1 MQVLPMLLRELIA
14 PLRCKVVGD
23 PDIEVASISLDS
35 REVVSGT
42 LFAAMPGVHVDGRSF
57 IGEAVRRGA
66 CAVLAERA
74 GEAVPVTQVI
84 VEDIRAA
91 LAEVSARFYGYP
103 SRRLKLVGVTGTNG
117 KTTTT
122 YLIESILKE
131 AGFAPGV
138 IGTINYRYGGGT
150 YPAPHTT
157 PQALQLQKILKEM
170 ADSGATHC
178 VMEVSSHSL
187 EQKRVLG
194 CVFSV
199 AVFTNLTHEHLDYH
213 RTMDGYFGSKKTL
226 FKMAAEAGGVCAV
239 NIDDEWGAL
248 IKKEFPGSLTYS
260 LKHGADIC
268 PLGYSLLPGNTEAE
282 VSTPAGTVTVGSHLV
297 GEYNLRNILAAISA
311 GCALGIDPKAQ
322 AAGIAALERVP
333 GRLEKIEAS
342 GPRRFNAYVD
352 YAHTPDALERTLDAL
367 RKVTKGR
374 LITVFGCGGNRDR
387 LKRPEMG
394 EVSARL
400 SDITIVTSDN
410 PRDEDP
416 LEIIREVVSGIK
428 GVDRCAPGAPS
439 AGKCYMA
446 IPERL
451 EAIKRAVETARD
463 GDTLLLAGKG
473 HEDYQIVKGQRLH
486 FSDFE
491 ALDSAIKGLCNDR
504 ALN

>member
-1 MQVLPMLLRELIA
+1 MLLRNLIA
-14 PLRCKVVGD
+14 PLRCKVEGN

-35 REVVSGT
+35 REVEKGT
-42 LFAAMPGVHVDGRSF
+42 LFAAMPGVHLDGRAF
-57 IGEAVRRGA
+57 IEDAVKRGA
-66 CAVLAERA
+66 CAVLAQEA
-74 GEAVPVTQVI
+74 TEAVPVTQVI

-91 LAEVSARFYGYP
+91 LAEVSARFHGYP

-122 YLIESILKE
+122 YLMESILKE
-131 AGFAPGV
+131 AGLTPGV
-138 IGTINYRYGGGT
+138 IGTINYRYGGGI

-157 PQALQLQKILKEM
+157 PQAPQLQRVLKEM
-170 ADSGATHC
+170 ADSGVTHC

-187 EQKRVLG
+187 EQQRVLG

-213 RTMDGYFGSKKTL
+213 RTMEGYFESKKTL
-226 FKMAAEAGGVCAV
+226 FKMATGADGICAV

-260 LKHGADIC
+260 LKQGADIY
-268 PLGYSLLPGNTEAE
+268 PLGYSLLSGGIEAE
-282 VSTPAGTVTVGSHLV
+282 VSTPAGIVMVRSHLV
-297 GEYNLRNILAAISA
+297 GEYNLQNILAAISA
-311 GCALGIDPKAQ
+311 GCALGLDPKAI
-322 AAGIAALERVP
+322 AAGIASLERVP

-352 YAHTPDALERTLDAL
+352 YAHTADALERTLNAL
-367 RKVTKGR
+367 REITEGR

-416 LEIIREVVSGIK
+416 LEIISEVVSGIK
-428 GVDRCAPGAPS
+428 GVNKCIPGAPS

-451 EAIKRAVETARD
+451 EAIKRAVETAQN

-473 HEDYQIVKGQRLH
+473 HEDCQIVKGKRLH

-491 ALDSAIKGLCNDR
+491 ALDAAIKGLSKEG